1 MEIYLQKYRD
11 LFNID
16 GKLWPNQVGYEAFR
30 MKRYMPNNLDDFKF
44 HVDVGDYASA
54 RRFLVFFWYLN
65 DVAEGGET
73 TFQQNRK
80 SRIEMAVKPVAG
92 RMITFP
98 PLWTHPHTGMKPIS
112 GPKYIIGG
120 YLHYIRN
127 KNNDL
132 VALPQPAGAL
142 AKGTA
147 ANPAPTACS
156 NPHHRKFLGI
166 LGLEGWE
173 KKNFFQ
179 KELFFYVRTLGLE
192 RSKWNVLERTY
203 VRTRTRASKKE

>member
-1 MEIYLQKYRD
+1 MDYISYWDNVLTKDQCNDIIVRFETHKEQHVDTFLEGHRHFTEINITDHLDTWGDIQNLLLDKMQAYLAKYKVK
-11 LFNID
+11 FGID
-16 GKLWPNQVGYEAFR
+16 DMVWPDNLGFEHFR
-30 MKRYMPNNLDDFKF
+30 MKKYEPNDKDEFAF

-98 PLWTHPHTGMKPIS
+98 PMWTHPHTGMKPIS

-120 YLHYIRN
+120 YLHY
-127 KNNDL
+127 L
-132 VALPQPAGAL
+132 
-142 AKGTA
+142 
-147 ANPAPTACS
+147 
-156 NPHHRKFLGI
+156 
-166 LGLEGWE
+166 
-173 KKNFFQ
+173 
-179 KELFFYVRTLGLE
+179 
-192 RSKWNVLERTY
+192 
-203 VRTRTRASKKE
+203 